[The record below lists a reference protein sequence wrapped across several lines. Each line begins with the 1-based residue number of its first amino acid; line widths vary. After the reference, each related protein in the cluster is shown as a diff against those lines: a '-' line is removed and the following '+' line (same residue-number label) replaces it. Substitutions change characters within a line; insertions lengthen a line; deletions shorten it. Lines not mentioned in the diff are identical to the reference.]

1 MNRFLQ
7 ALIAIS
13 GVVISGLL
21 GYQSLESGRR
31 QQEATM
37 IAIIS
42 DQISNLAQSCQRSE
56 TSVGLA
62 AMAIEGLQPS
72 TQATYKELLAQAID
86 GCAAQT
92 EDVAAAPAP
101 AAPAPAPAQQ
111 QQQQQAQVALPRA
124 LERNTWANNA
134 PVAGAAPPPPPQ
146 AQMQIEQRAEIVQRN
161 LELKSQEIGSKMAP
175 SKEIS
180 RRWFA
185 VLASYKVGEEEKFVV
200 EDVARFTKM
209 LKESG
214 ATTLKLGVYRTKLSN
229 HYAIVLTPADGDA
242 DRTSA
247 RALAGRARELG
258 LSPDSFVQ
266 EDRDWVPCTAV
277 ATIEQVQSCK

>member
-72 TQATYKELLAQAID
+72 AQATYKELLAQAID

-111 QQQQQAQVALPRA
+111 QQQQQQAQVALPRA

-134 PVAGAAPPPPPQ
+134 PVAGAAPPPPQ

-175 SKEIS
+175 SKEIA

-200 EDVARFTKM
+200 EDVARFNKM
-209 LKESG
+209 LKEGGS
-214 ATTLKLGVYRTKLSN
+214 TSLKVGVYRTKLSN

-247 RALAGRARELG
+247 RTLAGRARELG